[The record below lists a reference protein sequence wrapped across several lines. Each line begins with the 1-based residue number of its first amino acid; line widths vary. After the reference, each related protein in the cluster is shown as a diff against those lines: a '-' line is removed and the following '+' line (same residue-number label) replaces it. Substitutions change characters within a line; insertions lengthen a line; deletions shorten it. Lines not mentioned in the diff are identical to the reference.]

1 MKKSLLLTFFGYFLI
16 AHVAIA
22 QFQMPVVNLQA
33 AKNVPLAVFLGDS
46 VNLEFLD
53 KTLRQNDLV
62 VVGPQA
68 LTLLAGVTTA
78 RKGLFFSE
86 QDYSQAAFLI
96 VQAKTLGASLI
107 GFAPDGQ
114 MVRDELL
121 ARIKAVA
128 DIVRNEALKFLLV
141 PKIGDLEKYPMLF
154 VRANALL
161 FPSQKFQ
168 TQPNY
173 RSAVGVWIARIKKAN
188 PEIRVWVQVSVNPS
202 QNAALKPEE
211 VLRNIA
217 AIADVADGVLLSYN
231 TMSWDVAKA
240 VILKLRSRG

>member
-1 MKKSLLLTFFGYFLI
+1 MKKSLLLAFLGYFLI

-22 QFQMPVVNLQA
+22 QVQMPVFNLQA

-46 VNLEFLD
+46 ANLEFLD

-68 LTLLAGVTTA
+68 LTLLTGVTTA
-78 RKGLFFSE
+78 RKGFFFSE
-86 QDYSQAAFLI
+86 QDYSQAVSLI
-96 VQAKTLGASLI
+96 VQAKTWGASLI

-128 DIVRNEALKFLLV
+128 DIVRNEALKFLLA

-154 VRANALL
+154 TRANTLL

-168 TQPNY
+168 TQANY
-173 RSAVGVWIARIKKAN
+173 KSAVGVWIARIKKTN
-188 PEIRVWVQVSVNPS
+188 PSIRIWVQVSVNPS
-202 QNAALKPEE
+202 QNVALKPEQ

>member
-1 MKKSLLLTFFGYFLI
+1 MKKTLFTAVLGIFLI
-16 AHVAIA
+16 AHMAAA
-22 QFQMPVVNLQA
+22 QVQMLAVNLQA

-46 VNLEFLD
+46 ANLEFLN
-53 KTLRQNDLV
+53 KTLGQNDLV

-68 LTLLAGVTTA
+68 LTLLAGVTKA
-78 RKGLFFSE
+78 RTGLFFSE
-86 QDYSQAAFLI
+86 QDYLQAASLV

-114 MVRDELL
+114 MARDELL

-128 DIVRNEALKFLLV
+128 DIVRNEALKFLLA
-141 PKIGDLEKYPMLF
+141 PKIGDLEKYPVMF
-154 VRANALL
+154 ARANALL

-173 RSAVGVWIARIKKAN
+173 KSAVGVWIARIKKVN
-188 PEIRVWVQVSVNPS
+188 PSIRVWVQVSVNPS
-202 QNAALKPEE
+202 QNVALKPEQ

-217 AIADVADGVLLSYN
+217 AIADVADGALLSYN
-231 TMSWDVAKA
+231 PMSWDVAKA